1 MFNISSYFIFAAT
14 LEEILPKG
22 FVHDIVVAAIRV
34 SIILILGRIA
44 FRISKGIFHSVFLRR
59 KPTERETLTQV
70 FTSGAKY
77 IINFFVICGVLDIF
91 GISVTSI
98 LAVAGVG
105 SVAIGFG
112 AQTLIKD
119 VITGIFILVE
129 EQYGVGDDVVLA
141 TRSGIVEKI
150 ELRTTTLRNHDLDE
164 IYIIPHSTITT
175 VTNKSRPEHTHY

>member
-1 MFNISSYFIFAAT
+1 MLLNTTFIPIAT
-14 LEEILPKG
+14 LLKEILPDG
-22 FVHDIVVAAIRV
+22 FVHDIAVASIRIT
-34 SIILILGRIA
+34 IILILGSIS
-44 FRISKGIFHSVFLRR
+44 FRLIKRLIHSVFSHRE
-59 KPTERETLTQV
+59 PSQRETLTQV
-70 FTSGAKY
+70 FTSGAQY
-77 IINFFVICGVLDIF
+77 IIYFFVLCGILDIF

-141 TRSGIVEKI
+141 TRSGKVEKI
-150 ELRTTTLRNHDLDE
+150 ELRTTTLRNPDTHE
-164 IYIIPHSTITT
+164 VYIIPHSTITT
-175 VTNKSRPEHTHY
+175 VTNKSKPLI